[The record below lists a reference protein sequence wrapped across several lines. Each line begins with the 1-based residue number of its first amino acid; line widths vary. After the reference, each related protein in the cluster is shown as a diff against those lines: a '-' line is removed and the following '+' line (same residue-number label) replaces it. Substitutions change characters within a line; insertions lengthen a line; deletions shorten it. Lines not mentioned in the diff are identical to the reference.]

1 VLILR
6 NTLSVI
12 LSVIDNPRLGDPM
25 QIFDITLDDFSCGA
39 ALARCETWL
48 NGNSFHRI
56 ATVNPEFLL
65 RAKDDIEFARNL
77 RSADLRVVDG
87 FGIVIVSRL
96 HGKSIHRCPG
106 ADLMASLLVQAARKH
121 HPVFFAVRQD
131 GLSSYEE
138 IIQALRKKYP
148 ALIVDGSVVDRHDQ
162 ASAWNDA
169 RSKIRTS
176 HATIVFSNFGAPE
189 QEFFIESLRENP
201 GDVRLAMGVGG
212 SLDYLTGRILRAPR
226 CMRAMGLEWLWRLI
240 QQPKRFGRIWSATV
254 VFLWRSMSN
263 K

>member
-1 VLILR
+1 
-6 NTLSVI
+6 
-12 LSVIDNPRLGDPM
+12 M
-25 QIFDITLDDFSCGA
+25 QIFGITLDDFSCGA

-65 RAKDDIEFARNL
+65 RAKEDVAFARNL
-77 RSADLRVVDG
+77 RLADLRVVDG
-87 FGIVIVSRL
+87 FGIVIVSWL

-106 ADLMASLLVQAARKH
+106 ADLMASLLAQAEWEH

-148 ALIVDGSVVDRHDQ
+148 ALIVNGSIVDRHDQ

-169 RSKIRTS
+169 HSKIRTS
-176 HATIVFSNFGAPE
+176 RATIVFSNFGAPE
-189 QEFFIESLRENP
+189 QEYFTESLREDP

-212 SLDYLTGRILRAPR
+212 SFDYLTGKIVRAPHCLRAV
-226 CMRAMGLEWLWRLI
+226 GLEWLWRLI
-240 QQPKRFGRIWSATV
+240 QQPKRFGRIWRATI
-254 VFLWRSMSN
+254 VFLFRSISDR
-263 K
+263 

>member
-1 VLILR
+1 
-6 NTLSVI
+6 
-12 LSVIDNPRLGDPM
+12 M
-25 QIFDITLDDFSCGA
+25 QIFGITLDDFSCGA

-65 RAKDDIEFARNL
+65 RAKEDVAFARNL
-77 RSADLRVVDG
+77 RLADLRVVDG
-87 FGIVIVSRL
+87 FGIIIVSRL
-96 HGKSIHRCPG
+96 HGKIIHRCSG
-106 ADLMASLLVQAARKH
+106 ADLMTSLLAQAEREH

-148 ALIVDGSVVDRHDQ
+148 ALIVNGSIVDRHDQ

-169 RSKIRTS
+169 HSKIRTS
-176 HATIVFSNFGAPE
+176 RATIVFSNFGAPE
-189 QEFFIESLRENP
+189 QEYFTESLREDP

-212 SLDYLTGRILRAPR
+212 SFDYLTGKIVRAPHCLRAV
-226 CMRAMGLEWLWRLI
+226 GLEWLWRLI
-240 QQPKRFGRIWSATV
+240 QQPKRFGRIWSGTV
-254 VFLWRSMSN
+254 IFLWRSMLN

>member
-1 VLILR
+1 
-6 NTLSVI
+6 
-12 LSVIDNPRLGDPM
+12 M
-25 QIFDITLDDFSCGA
+25 QIFGITLDDFSCGA

-65 RAKDDIEFARNL
+65 RAKEDVAFARNL
-77 RSADLRVVDG
+77 RLADLRVVDG
-87 FGIVIVSRL
+87 FGIIIVSRL
-96 HGKSIHRCPG
+96 HGKIIHRCSG
-106 ADLMASLLVQAARKH
+106 ADLMTSLLAQAEREH

-169 RSKIRTS
+169 HSKIRTS

-189 QEFFIESLRENP
+189 QEYFTESLREDP

-212 SLDYLTGRILRAPR
+212 SFDYLTGKIVRAPHCLRAV
-226 CMRAMGLEWLWRLI
+226 GLEWLWRLI
-240 QQPKRFGRIWSATV
+240 QQPKRFGRIWRATI
-254 VFLWRSMSN
+254 VFLFRSSLD